1 MFFIILPH
9 WHTTSYPGDII
20 FLNYR
25 NVLLYFRYEL
35 MTCCWQF
42 QPKDRPCFSMMVD
55 NLRHMLNDDADE
67 YIYLNIYK
75 DAAYDDSQI
84 PCNDERI

>member
-1 MFFIILPH
+1 
-9 WHTTSYPGDII
+9 
-20 FLNYR
+20 
-25 NVLLYFRYEL
+25 
-35 MTCCWQF
+35 
-42 QPKDRPCFSMMVD
+42 MMVD

-67 YIYLNIYK
+67 YIYLNIYE